1 MLESI
6 WQSKQEDPYVNL
18 CLGILNQ
25 ARIDCGTKYRRDGE
39 KSRGNNCPDDLWGE
53 FVETQAYK
61 EGMGK
66 VDPNE
71 IAYAIGN
78 YLEVK

>member
-25 ARIDCGTKYRRDGE
+25 ARIDYGTKYRRDGE
-39 KSRGNNCPDDLWGE
+39 KSMGNNCPDNLWKE
-53 FVETQAYK
+53 FVQTQAYK
-61 EGMGK
+61 EGLGQ
-66 VDPNE
+66 VDSNE
-71 IAYAIGN
+71 VAYAIGN